1 MKKIVFLLVS
11 ALSYT
16 CLSAQT
22 LFTYGSGTVDKA
34 EFLRAYNKNKTPV
47 TDKERSLRDYLD
59 LYIRFKLKV
68 KAAKDLKLDTLPQLR
83 SDLESF
89 RGQIEESYMN
99 NEPAVNRLV
108 DEAFDRSQKD
118 LHLFHFFIPVDSAMK
133 PGDTLKAYLAAQEI
147 PSQLRSSNNNVAQVA
162 GNLTAKYVL
171 VKGNDLGFIT
181 VFSLPYAYENLAYG
195 LRTGE
200 ISKPYRTSKGWHVF
214 YLAGER
220 KSAGRWRIAQ
230 ILFSFPPG
238 EPNANTE
245 ALKRRADS
253 VHDLIA
259 HGEDFAKLAGYYSD
273 DKMTYMTGG
282 EMPEFGTG
290 KYDPSFEKEVFSLM
304 KDGDISHAFASPFGY
319 HIIKRIKQIPTPSD
333 KNDDGFLADLKQKVL
348 QDNRVNIAKAVFYQ
362 EVTEKVGLKKLN
374 TVKEADLFRYADT
387 ISAYLQEPVNK
398 KIPIYDKALLNI
410 GTKTYKGSDWLR
422 FVRDYKSAA
431 ELYKGESNAALYEKF
446 ISTSVLDYYRKNLE
460 FYNPEFRYQMDEFR
474 DGNVLFEI
482 MERNV
487 WSSAGNDS
495 VGLMKHY
502 EQNKAKYTWS
512 ASANIIV
519 FNCTN
524 KTIAEEAVD
533 DIKKG
538 KDWKNLLEEQN
549 NAVQAD
555 SGRYEIAQTPWTR
568 EWNPQ
573 KD

>member
-1 MKKIVFLLVS
+1 M
-11 ALSYT
+11 
-16 CLSAQT
+16 
-22 LFTYGSGTVDKA
+22 DKA
-34 EFLRAYNKNKTPV
+34 EFQRAYNKNKTPV

-68 KAAKDLKLDTLPQLR
+68 KSAKDLKLDTLPQLR

-200 ISKPYRTSKGWHVF
+200 TSKPYRTSKGWHVF

-290 KYDPSFEKEVFSLM
+290 KYDP
-304 KDGDISHAFASPFGY
+304 
-319 HIIKRIKQIPTPSD
+319 
-333 KNDDGFLADLKQKVL
+333 FL
-348 QDNRVNIAKAVFYQ
+348 
-362 EVTEKVGLKKLN
+362 
-374 TVKEADLFRYADT
+374 
-387 ISAYLQEPVNK
+387 
-398 KIPIYDKALLNI
+398 
-410 GTKTYKGSDWLR
+410 
-422 FVRDYKSAA
+422 
-431 ELYKGESNAALYEKF
+431 
-446 ISTSVLDYYRKNLE
+446 
-460 FYNPEFRYQMDEFR
+460 
-474 DGNVLFEI
+474 
-482 MERNV
+482 
-487 WSSAGNDS
+487 
-495 VGLMKHY
+495 
-502 EQNKAKYTWS
+502 
-512 ASANIIV
+512 
-519 FNCTN
+519 
-524 KTIAEEAVD
+524 
-533 DIKKG
+533 
-538 KDWKNLLEEQN
+538 
-549 NAVQAD
+549 
-555 SGRYEIAQTPWTR
+555 
-568 EWNPQ
+568 
-573 KD
+573 